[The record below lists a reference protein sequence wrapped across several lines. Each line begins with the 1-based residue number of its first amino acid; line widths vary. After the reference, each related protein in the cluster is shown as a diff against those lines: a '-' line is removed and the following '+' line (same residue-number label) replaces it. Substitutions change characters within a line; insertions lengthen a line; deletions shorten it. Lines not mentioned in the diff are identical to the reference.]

1 MNSKYFNNR
10 QVPAQQRRVKN
21 RRDADKLIHSSYT
34 AFLLLGTMAPTNL
47 DLVVPDLGN
56 GLIK

>member
-34 AFLLLGTMAPTNL
+34 AFSFARNHG
-47 DLVVPDLGN
+47 
-56 GLIK
+56 IKD